1 MAKKQS
7 FGDKVLKRRQE
18 RKVMAKLIIAE
29 KKPNGSFRFR
39 EKMVP
44 QEDVRAELKAVT

>member
-18 RKVMAKLIIAE
+18 RKVMAKVIISE
-29 KKPNGSFRFR
+29 KKSNGSFRFR

-44 QEDVRAELKAVT
+44 QQDLQAELNAAK